1 MVIVGTD
8 AYALTDHYLRL
19 AKGVTQQG
27 NVYVRSRQ
35 RRDTHD
41 RNGGGRRWW

>member
-35 RRDTHD
+35 RRDTQD
-41 RNGGGRRWW
+41 RACGGLGSW